1 MAINCH
7 HLCLLSS
14 WHRNLTTQ
22 THQKNLVQNSNGI
35 FGRVAQFF
43 KEKDGMVGE
52 GANDGGYGEVTLDG
66 GRVEG
71 VSGGA
76 RFLA

>member
-1 MAINCH
+1 
-7 HLCLLSS
+7 
-14 WHRNLTTQ
+14 
-22 THQKNLVQNSNGI
+22 
-35 FGRVAQFF
+35 
-43 KEKDGMVGE
+43 MVGE